1 MRKKSLLGG
10 LTAFLVLVS
19 VVVALALPNLATAGF
34 QYVAGQDLN
43 SQTLVRDKKLN
54 STQGK

>member
-1 MRKKSLLGG
+1 MRKKRLLGG

-34 QYVAGQDLN
+34 QYFAGSGLDSEDL
-43 SQTLVRDKKLN
+43 
-54 STQGK
+54 